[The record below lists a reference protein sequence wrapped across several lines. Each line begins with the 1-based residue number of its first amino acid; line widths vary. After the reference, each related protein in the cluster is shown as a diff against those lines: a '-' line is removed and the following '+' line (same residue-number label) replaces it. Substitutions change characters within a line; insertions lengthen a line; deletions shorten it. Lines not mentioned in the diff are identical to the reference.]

1 MISDEANAEVVVI
14 PEVETELALENIE
27 EIVTT
32 EGIEAA
38 FLGPNDLSMSLG
50 VFGQFNNSK
59 FLKAVEKIVS
69 ACEAHDVSPGLL
81 APARPVETSLQQG
94 FKMIQLGA
102 DLGFLTGSARG
113 HCRTQGAIS
122 GRMPNARA
130 LSPQIPTN
138 AFRVKLKVG

>member
-50 VFGQFNNSK
+50 VFGQFDHPK
-59 FLKAVEKIVS
+59 FLKAVERIVS
-69 ACEAHDVSPGLL
+69 ACEAHDVSSGLL
-81 APARPVETSLQQG
+81 APAGSVETSLEQG

-102 DLGFLTGSARG
+102 DLGFLTESVK
-113 HCRTQGAIS
+113 RTLQ
-122 GRMPNARA
+122 NARA
-130 LSPQIPTN
+130 N
-138 AFRVKLKVG
+138 VKTHAKH